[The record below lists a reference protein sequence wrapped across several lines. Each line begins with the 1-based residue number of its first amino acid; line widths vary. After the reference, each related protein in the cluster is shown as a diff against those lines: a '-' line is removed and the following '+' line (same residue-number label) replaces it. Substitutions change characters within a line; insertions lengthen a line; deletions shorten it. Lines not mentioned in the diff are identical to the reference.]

1 MPKASLDCV
10 GLGITLGA
18 HLTPRARQCIDDAD
32 VVFVLASDGW
42 VERWVQTLRP
52 DARSLQDHYRENASR
67 RAAYA
72 AMVEAL
78 VSEVRKGQ
86 RVCAALYG
94 HPGVFAQIGHDAIAR
109 VRAEGHAATM
119 HPAVSS
125 ADCLFADLGLD
136 PGRAGCVQFEA
147 THWLCTE
154 RPDDPT
160 VYLILWQAALVGDRR
175 ARRLQTGHA
184 YRSLLVERLR
194 RTYPAAHP
202 LIVYEAPTLA
212 PQPPRIERIALDA
225 LPLVELRMQST
236 LVVPPLHRARP
247 DRLVLARLDQME
259 RDEANAHRR
268 ARLRVVESST
278 DPSDGGG

>member
-52 DARSLQDHYRENASR
+52 DARSLQNHYGANASR

-72 AMVEAL
+72 GMVETL
-78 VSEVRKGQ
+78 VTEVRKGQ

-94 HPGVFAQIGHDAIAR
+94 HPGVFAQVGHDAIAR

-119 HPAVSS
+119 HPGVSS

-154 RPDDPT
+154 RPDDPSI
-160 VYLILWQAALVGDRR
+160 YLILWQAVLVGDRR
-175 ARRLQTGHA
+175 SRRLQTGDNF
-184 YRSLLVERLR
+184 RRLLVERLR

-212 PQPPRIERIALDA
+212 PRAPRIERIAIDA
-225 LPLVELRMQST
+225 LPYAELRMEST
-236 LVVPPLHRARP
+236 LVVPPFQRARP
-247 DRLVLARLDQME
+247 DRLVLARLDQLE
-259 RDEANAHRR
+259 HEEANARRR
-268 ARLRVVESST
+268 ARLRVVEGCC
-278 DPSDGGG
+278 DRADEDG